1 MYNFRKP
8 LGMVFVLNRTNFQNC
23 TKNLVCQKFVLTFRT
38 SLSLLLVM
46 MVNVY
51 DINMRS
57 KYATICP
64 YY

>member
-8 LGMVFVLNRTNFQNC
+8 GGSFCSKQDKLPKLYKKPGMS
-23 TKNLVCQKFVLTFRT
+23 KFVLTFRT

-57 KYATICP
+57 NMPYNNP

>member
-1 MYNFRKP
+1 MYNFKNIFGDGFCSNQDKLPKLYKKP
-8 LGMVFVLNRTNFQNC
+8 GMS
-23 TKNLVCQKFVLTFRT
+23 KFVLTFRT